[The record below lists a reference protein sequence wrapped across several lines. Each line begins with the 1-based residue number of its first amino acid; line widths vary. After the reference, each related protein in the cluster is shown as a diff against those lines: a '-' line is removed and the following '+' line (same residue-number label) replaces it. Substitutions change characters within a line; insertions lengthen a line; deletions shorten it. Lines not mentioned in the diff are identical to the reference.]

1 MCRKD
6 NNSLTGANMMQTQ
19 LMVDGQE
26 IATQTGRFP
35 DGAVWA
41 KVTGELPRVASLM
54 RIRAAAMK
62 TMDDFMQLAQLTDA
76 VRQHCDVR
84 FSHLELPWLPYA
96 RQDRHMQPGDSFALK
111 VFARQLN
118 TLGFDKVFVLDPHSE
133 AAAAAIDNLV
143 AIPQAR
149 CLMQS
154 QTLVRALTAGE
165 LLLVAP
171 DAGALKK
178 IHAVAQAVGA
188 EGFATLT
195 KQRNVA
201 TGELTGFRLVDGDV
215 KDKAVLIVDDLC
227 DAGGTFIGSAQVLR
241 DAGARSVSLYV
252 THGVFSKGVENL
264 LNNGIDQL
272 YTTTSFAPAS
282 LAQDRVEMIDINT
295 IYNA

>member
-1 MCRKD
+1 
-6 NNSLTGANMMQTQ
+6 MMQPQ
-19 LMVDGQE
+19 IKLDGKE
-26 IATQTGRFP
+26 LAVETGRFP

-41 KVTGELPRVASLM
+41 KVVGTLPVTASLLQ
-54 RIRAAAMK
+54 IRAAAMK
-62 TMDDFMQLAQLTDA
+62 NMDDFMLVAQVVEA
-76 VRQHCDVR
+76 VRHCCDVR

-96 RQDRHMQPGDSFALK
+96 RQDRHMQPGDSLALK

-118 TLGFDKVFVLDPHSE
+118 QLAFDKVWVLDPHSE
-133 AAAAAIDNLV
+133 AAAAIDNLV
-143 AIPQAR
+143 AIPQER
-149 CLMQS
+149 CLLQS
-154 QTLVRALTAGE
+154 ETLADALRKRE
-165 LLLVAP
+165 LQLVAP

-195 KQRNVA
+195 KQRNVV

-215 KDKAVLIVDDLC
+215 KGKAVLIVDDLC

-252 THGVFSKGVENL
+252 THGIFSRGVENL
-264 LNNGIDQL
+264 LNQGIDWI
-272 YTTTSFAPAS
+272 YTTTSFARAGIA
-282 LAQDRVEMIDINT
+282 AQRVELIDINK

>member
-1 MCRKD
+1 
-6 NNSLTGANMMQTQ
+6 MMQPQ

-54 RIRAAAMK
+54 CIRAAAMK
-62 TMDDFMQLAQLTDA
+62 TMDDFMVLAQLTDA

-118 TLGFDKVFVLDPHSE
+118 TLGFDKVRVLDPHSE
-133 AAAAAIDNLV
+133 AAAAAIEHLV
-143 AIPQAR
+143 AIPQER
-149 CLMQS
+149 CLLQS
-154 QTLVRALTAGE
+154 KTLERALKAGE
-165 LLLVAP
+165 LMLVAP

-178 IHAVAQAVGA
+178 IHAVAQAAGVH
-188 EGFATLT
+188 EFAILT
-195 KQRNVA
+195 KQRNVV

-215 KDKAVLIVDDLC
+215 QGKAVLIVDDLC

-241 DAGARSVSLYV
+241 EAGARSVSLYV
-252 THGVFSKGVENL
+252 THGVFSKGVDNL

-272 YTTTSFAPAS
+272 YTTTSFAPAE
-282 LAQDRVEMIDINT
+282 LAQERVEMIDINK

>member
-1 MCRKD
+1 
-6 NNSLTGANMMQTQ
+6 MMQPQ

-41 KVTGELPRVASLM
+41 KVTGALPRVASLM

-62 TMDDFMQLAQLTDA
+62 TMDDFMLLAQLTDA

-118 TLGFDKVFVLDPHSE
+118 TLGFDKVIVLDPHSE
-133 AAAAAIDNLV
+133 AAATAIENLV
-143 AIPQAR
+143 AIPQER
-149 CLMQS
+149 CLLQS
-154 QTLVRALTAGE
+154 KTLERALKAGE
-165 LLLVAP
+165 LMLVAP

-178 IHAVAQAVGA
+178 IHAVAQAAGVH
-188 EGFATLT
+188 EFAILT

-215 KDKAVLIVDDLC
+215 KGKAVLIVDDLC

-241 DAGARSVSLYV
+241 DAGASSVSLYV

-264 LNNGIDQL
+264 LNNGIDKL
-272 YTTTSFAPAS
+272 YTTTSFAPAE
-282 LAQDRVEMIDINT
+282 LAQERVEMIDINT

>member
-1 MCRKD
+1 
-6 NNSLTGANMMQTQ
+6 MMQPQ
-19 LMVDGQE
+19 IKLDGKE
-26 IATQTGRFP
+26 IAVETGRFP

-41 KVTGELPRVASLM
+41 KVVGTLPVTASLLQ
-54 RIRAAAMK
+54 IRAAAMK
-62 TMDDFMQLAQLTDA
+62 NMDDFMLVAQVVEA
-76 VRQHCDVR
+76 VRHCCDVR

-96 RQDRHMQPGDSFALK
+96 RQDRHMQPGDSLALK

-118 TLGFDKVFVLDPHSE
+118 QLAFDKVWVLDPHSE
-133 AAAAAIDNLV
+133 AAAAIDNLV
-143 AIPQAR
+143 AIPQER
-149 CLMQS
+149 CLLQS
-154 QTLVRALTAGE
+154 ETLADALRKRE
-165 LLLVAP
+165 LQLVAP

-195 KQRNVA
+195 KQRNVV

-215 KDKAVLIVDDLC
+215 KGKAVLIVDDLC

-252 THGVFSKGVENL
+252 THGIFSRGVENL
-264 LNNGIDQL
+264 LNQGIDWI
-272 YTTTSFAPAS
+272 YTTTSFARAGIA
-282 LAQDRVEMIDINT
+282 AQRVELIDINK